1 VSARRYLDAVLPLL
15 ERLGTDLH
23 DSITRAGAAIAESLL
38 AGGRVWVAQT
48 SHCLSTEATH
58 RAGGFMAVHVLHDA
72 VIVEPRDCV
81 IEGTPVGTSHL
92 AVDTALGVKRRGATL
107 IALTG
112 VAFEND
118 ERTVREHASRRR
130 LHEIA
135 DIVVD
140 LDGPVGDGVF
150 TAGQPEIAVI
160 PHSGVTE
167 MTAMWMIF
175 AEAMAVM
182 QSAGRPPRMYQCV
195 MIEGARARNDALL
208 DAYGESGLG
217 YEVDPA
223 RAGPTE
229 GVGAHRKEA

>member
-23 DSITRAGAAIAESLL
+23 ESITQAGAAIAESLL

-48 SHCLSTEATH
+48 SHCLSTEATN
-58 RAGGFMAVHVLHDA
+58 RAGGFMAVHVLHDP
-72 VIVEPRDCV
+72 VVVEPPDCV
-81 IEGTPVGTSHL
+81 IEGTPVGTSNL
-92 AVDTALGVKRRGATL
+92 AVETALRVKQRGATL

-112 VAFEND
+112 VAFEHD
-118 ERTVREHASRRR
+118 PHTVLEHPSCRR

-140 LDGPVGDGVF
+140 LDGPIGDGVF
-150 TAGQPEIAVI
+150 TAGHPEIAVI

-175 AEAMAVM
+175 AEAMATM
-182 QSAGRPPRMYQCV
+182 QAAGRPPHMYQCV
-195 MIEGARARNDALL
+195 MVEGARARNEARL
-208 DAYGESGLG
+208 DAYVESGLG
-217 YEVDPA
+217 YEDEPA
-223 RAGPTE
+223 HAGAAT
-229 GVGAHRKEA
+229 GAGTQRSPR